1 MPTSLEL
8 SKSKRCVYLA
18 FAAHRRY
25 DVFNQLLVKM
35 TMADTRQVQELVGES
50 DLFLA
55 TLEQASR
62 VAPLERPVLIIGE
75 RGTGKEL
82 IAERL
87 HYLSG
92 RWQKPLIKLNCAALN
107 ENLLESELFG
117 HEAGAFTGARN
128 RHRGRFERA
137 DGGTLFLDELANTP
151 AAVQEKLL
159 RVLEYGEFERVGGDE
174 AVRVDVRLIAAT
186 NEDLPSLARQG
197 RFRADLLDR
206 LAFEVI
212 TLPPLRHRPEDV
224 LALADHFAMRMTKTL
239 GRPLFAGFSNHAR
252 ATLLNHDWPGNVR
265 ELKNT
270 IERSLYRMADG
281 SQPLH
286 EVILDPFASP
296 FRPQGQPTS
305 PAEITAAPTTVAQPA
320 IQLPLSFKDEIAQ
333 REQEILRYALRAAQY
348 NQRRAAE
355 LLGLTYHQLRG
366 ILKKYELLGEG
377 D

>member
-1 MPTSLEL
+1 
-8 SKSKRCVYLA
+8 
-18 FAAHRRY
+18 
-25 DVFNQLLVKM
+25 
-35 TMADTRQVQELVGES
+35 MADTRQVQELVGES

-151 AAVQEKLL
+151 AALQEKLL

-197 RFRADLLDR
+197 R
-206 LAFEVI
+206 
-212 TLPPLRHRPEDV
+212 
-224 LALADHFAMRMTKTL
+224 
-239 GRPLFAGFSNHAR
+239 
-252 ATLLNHDWPGNVR
+252 
-265 ELKNT
+265 
-270 IERSLYRMADG
+270 
-281 SQPLH
+281 
-286 EVILDPFASP
+286 
-296 FRPQGQPTS
+296 
-305 PAEITAAPTTVAQPA
+305 
-320 IQLPLSFKDEIAQ
+320 
-333 REQEILRYALRAAQY
+333 
-348 NQRRAAE
+348 
-355 LLGLTYHQLRG
+355 
-366 ILKKYELLGEG
+366 
-377 D
+377 

>member
-1 MPTSLEL
+1 
-8 SKSKRCVYLA
+8 
-18 FAAHRRY
+18 
-25 DVFNQLLVKM
+25 M
-35 TMADTRQVQELVGES
+35 TDTRQVQELVGES

-117 HEAGAFTGARN
+117 HEAGAFTGARG

-186 NEDLPSLARQG
+186 NEDLPSLARAG

-206 LAFEVI
+206 LAFEVV

-239 GRPLFAGFSNHAR
+239 GRPLFSGFSDHAR
-252 ATLLNHDWPGNVR
+252 ATLLGHDWPGNVR

-270 IERSLYRMADG
+270 IERSLYRMLDG
-281 SQPLH
+281 SEPLH
-286 EVILDPFASP
+286 QVVLDPFASP
-296 FRPQGQPTS
+296 YRPQQVEDALAIAASTKTS
-305 PAEITAAPTTVAQPA
+305 TTLTTASN
-320 IQLPLSFKDEIAQ
+320 IQLPLSLKDELAQ

-355 LLGLTYHQLRG
+355 QLGLTYHQLRG
-366 ILKKYELLGEG
+366 ILKKYDLLGEG

>member
-1 MPTSLEL
+1 
-8 SKSKRCVYLA
+8 
-18 FAAHRRY
+18 
-25 DVFNQLLVKM
+25 M
-35 TMADTRQVQELVGES
+35 TMTDTRQVQELIGES

-117 HEAGAFTGARN
+117 HEAGAFTGARG

-239 GRPLFAGFSNHAR
+239 GRPLFAGFSSHAR
-252 ATLLNHDWPGNVR
+252 ATLLSHDWPGNVR

-296 FRPQGQPTS
+296 FRPQE
-305 PAEITAAPTTVAQPA
+305 PATLAAPVSAAPVTAAPAA